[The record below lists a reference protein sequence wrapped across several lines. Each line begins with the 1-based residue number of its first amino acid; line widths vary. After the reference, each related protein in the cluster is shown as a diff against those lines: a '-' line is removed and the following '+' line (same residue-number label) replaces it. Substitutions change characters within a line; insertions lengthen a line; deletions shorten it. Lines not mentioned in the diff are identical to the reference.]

1 MLWFWFVEVVLS
13 GDDFEDNGDDW
24 DEDDGNDDG
33 DGNMFDG
40 NDDDS
45 DFFIDLAN
53 ISFPFSTKWIK

>member
-1 MLWFWFVEVVLS
+1 MVCCDFGFVEVVLS

-24 DEDDGNDDG
+24 DEDDDNDDG

-40 NDDDS
+40 DDDDS

-53 ISFPFSTKWIK
+53 ISFPFSTK